1 MKLIV
6 SLAAAADLRRLRCFL
21 ANKNPDAAGQAAAVL
36 ASAIQ
41 SLDTMPGRGRR
52 QVRPIFAN

>member
-6 SLAAAADLRRLRCFL
+6 SPAAAADLRRLRYFL
-21 ANKNPDAAGQAAAVL
+21 ANKNSKAADQAAAVL

-41 SLDTMPGRGRR
+41 SLDTMPGR
-52 QVRPIFAN
+52 